1 MNNIYFQELRS
12 NPDTC
17 NAGKKWY
24 DNDDELLVKLMNENK
39 PYEEI
44 AFEFKRT
51 IGSIRA
57 RVIDKIILKEYDG
70 ENIQELARKYNF
82 DDSEYLEKC
91 IKARIQKNNISIID
105 KETYEERKEKNKQKK
120 IERKEIKAAGGEKY
134 YNLLLNIVERLERI
148 EKKLDGYDFTE

>member
-1 MNNIYFQELRS
+1 MNSTYFQELRS
-12 NPDTC
+12 NPETC

-24 DNDDELLVKLMNENK
+24 NNDDEMLVKLINENK

-44 AFEFKRT
+44 ALVFKRT

-57 RVIDKIILKEYDG
+57 RVIDKIIVNEYDG
-70 ENIQELARKYNF
+70 ENIKELAIKYNF
-82 DDSEYLEKC
+82 DDAEYLEKC
-91 IKARIQKNNISIID
+91 IKAKIQKKNISIID
-105 KETYEERKEKNKQKK
+105 EKKEKNKQKK

-148 EKKLDGYDFTE
+148 EKKNRRV

>member
-24 DNDDELLVKLMNENK
+24 DNDDELLVKLINENK

-51 IGSIRA
+51 TGSIRA

-105 KETYEERKEKNKQKK
+105 KETYEERKE
-120 IERKEIKAAGGEKY
+120 IKAAGGEKY

>member
-24 DNDDELLVKLMNENK
+24 DDDDELLVKLMNENK

-70 ENIQELARKYNF
+70 ENIEELARKYKF
-82 DDSEYLEKC
+82 DDSKYLEKC
-91 IKARIQKNNISIID
+91 IKASIQKNNISIID

-120 IERKEIKAAGGEKY
+120 IERTEIKAAGGEKY

>member
-12 NPDTC
+12 NPYTC

-24 DNDDELLVKLMNENK
+24 DDDDELLVKLMNENK

-51 IGSIRA
+51 TGSIRA
-57 RVIDKIILKEYDG
+57 RVIDKIIIKEYDG
-70 ENIQELARKYNF
+70 ENIEELARKYKF
-82 DDSEYLEKC
+82 DDSKYLEKC

-105 KETYEERKEKNKQKK
+105 KETYE
-120 IERKEIKAAGGEKY
+120 ERKEIKAAGGEKY